1 MLLVAIA
8 VAIGPASDPFGAAPP
23 ATAKEPTAEESTAV
37 EGEPAADAPA
47 AAPAPTSTTIVI
59 DLDDE
64 STWAALTAEQ
74 KDELRAKRAERDYQ
88 RRQLAAPSPAPEVA
102 ADEAAE
108 MREARQLA
116 AEGRRERSSKRD
128 AAEAYDTS
136 LRNATI
142 ATGVIAGLAS
152 ILSVVFYVKATREI
166 SDLPDCVDDGFGSTC
181 PATVRKATNWA
192 LGSYIMAGIA
202 APSGVASIVCGSL
215 LGAHRQRQ
223 VYLTIVPAG
232 VRVRF

>member
-1 MLLVAIA
+1 MLLVAIVVA
-8 VAIGPASDPFGAAPP
+8 VGPASDPFGDEPAA
-23 ATAKEPTAEESTAV
+23 TAEEATSI
-37 EGEPAADAPA
+37 EEEPPADPP
-47 AAPAPTSTTIVI
+47 APAPTSTAIVI

-64 STWAALTAEQ
+64 STWASLTAEQ

-88 RRQLAAPSPAPEVA
+88 RRQLAAPSPAPEAV

-108 MREARQLA
+108 IREARQLA

-128 AAEAYDTS
+128 AAEAYDAS

-166 SDLPDCVDDGFGSTC
+166 SDLPDCVDDGFGSSC

-215 LGAHRQRQ
+215 LGAQRQRQ
-223 VYLTIVPAG
+223 VYLTVVPAG